1 MLFRKLLGVAGSLMF
16 CSWVLIS
23 APVLA
28 EETAVT
34 KSSVLSNPLLPNA
47 VKGSALSEEEMKAVR
62 GAGYY
67 GDLYGYYAYYYTNLS
82 QTYFYSGYSTY
93 AGTGNNQ
100 FNYYYLGAY
109 YAAYG
114 SLYGAIALYYNHY
127 NL

>member
-28 EETAVT
+28 EETAVA

-62 GAGYY
+62 GTGYY
-67 GDLYGYYAYYYTNLS
+67 ADLYGYYAYYYTNLS
-82 QTYFYSGYSTY
+82 QTYFQSGYTTY
-93 AGTGNNQ
+93 AGGGDNQ
-100 FNYYYLGAY
+100 FNYFYTGAY
-109 YAAYG
+109 YAVFGAY
-114 SLYGAIALYYNHY
+114 YGLVSMYYNKY
-127 NL
+127 SQ